1 MQGRNGHTRDF
12 VCEVVVGFS
21 LIVSFWIGALWVCGS
36 WGTEAMCKLDRY
48 DVYVEVR
55 LLFINR
61 SDKWVSWKVTAG
73 NDNEASW
80 MMTR

>member
-1 MQGRNGHTRDF
+1 M
-12 VCEVVVGFS
+12 
-21 LIVSFWIGALWVCGS
+21 CGS
-36 WGTEAMCKLDRY
+36 WGIEVMCKLDRY